1 MLSKIRSVFAG
12 VLVLSSS
19 FCYCQVTQVDTAFL
33 AQAKKKSIALYT
45 STIQHQSRLYN
56 GNDYVI
62 YFPKNEEHPYYK
74 NDDWG
79 TGSVAYWGELYENI
93 PLLFDL
99 AVDQIIT
106 EHDRGN
112 PIQLLAEKVQGFVI
126 WDHTFVRLYPDD
138 KNKISAG
145 FYDQLYNGKSKV
157 YAKYSK
163 NYREELES
171 TRVIPQ
177 FDESVRYYLVKDGV
191 FTVVKSKASVLK
203 VLSDH
208 KSEVKNFIRK
218 NRLAFKG
225 NRDEALVRVTQF
237 YDTLTD

>member
-1 MLSKIRSVFAG
+1 MLSRIRSVFAG
-12 VLVLSSS
+12 VLVLFSS

-62 YFPKNEEHPYYK
+62 YYAKDEEHPYYK
-74 NDDWG
+74 NEDWG
-79 TGSVAYWGELYENI
+79 NGSVVYWGELYENI

-112 PIQLLAEKVQGFVI
+112 PIKLLAEKVQGFVI

-138 KNKISAG
+138 KNKITVG
-145 FYDQLYNGKSKV
+145 FYDHLYNGKSKV

-163 NYREELES
+163 NYREELEA

-177 FDESVRYYLVKDGV
+177 FDESVKYYLVKDGL
-191 FTVVKSKASVLK
+191 FTVVKSKRSVLQ

-218 NRLAFKG
+218 NRIAFKG

>member
-1 MLSKIRSVFAG
+1 MLSKFRSVFAG

-33 AQAKKKSIALYT
+33 AQAKKKSIVLYT
-45 STIQHQSRLYN
+45 SIIQHQSRLYN

-62 YFPKNEEHPYYK
+62 YFPRDEEHPYYK

-79 TGSVAYWGELYENI
+79 NGSVSYWGELYENI

-106 EHDRGN
+106 EHNRGN
-112 PIQLLAEKVQGFVI
+112 PIKLLAEKVQGFVI

-138 KNKISAG
+138 KNRISAG
-145 FYDQLYNGKSKV
+145 FYDQLYSGKSKV

-163 NYREELES
+163 KYSEKLD
-171 TRVIPQ
+171 TKVIPR

-191 FTVVKSKASVLK
+191 FTVVKSKGSVLK

-218 NRLAFKG
+218 NRIAFKD
-225 NRDEALVRVTQF
+225 NRDQALVRVTQF

>member
-1 MLSKIRSVFAG
+1 MCSKIRSVFAG
-12 VLVLSSS
+12 VLLLSSS
-19 FCYCQVTQVDTAFL
+19 FCYCQVTKVDTAFL
-33 AQAKKKSIALYT
+33 AQAKKKSITLYT
-45 STIQHQSRLYN
+45 TTIQHQSRLYN
-56 GNDYVI
+56 GSDYVI
-62 YFPKNEEHPYYK
+62 YLPKDEEHPYFK

-79 TGSVAYWGELYENI
+79 TGSVVYWGELYENI

-99 AVDQIIT
+99 SVDQIIT

-112 PIQLLAEKVQGFVI
+112 PIKLLAEKVQSFVI

-138 KNKISAG
+138 KNKISPG

-177 FDESVRYYLVKDGV
+177 FDENVRYYLVKDGV
-191 FTVVKSKASVLK
+191 FTVVKSKASVLQ

-208 KSEVKNFIRK
+208 KSEIKNFIRK
-218 NRLAFKG
+218 NHVVFKG
-225 NRDEALVRVTQF
+225 NRDQALVRVTQF

>member
-56 GNDYVI
+56 GNDYII
-62 YFPKNEEHPYYK
+62 YFPKDEEHPYYK

-79 TGSVAYWGELYENI
+79 NGSVAYWGELYENI

-112 PIQLLAEKVQGFVI
+112 PIKLLAEKVQGFVI

-163 NYREELES
+163 TYREELES

-191 FTVVKSKASVLK
+191 FTVVKSKGSVLK

-218 NRLAFKG
+218 NRIAFKG